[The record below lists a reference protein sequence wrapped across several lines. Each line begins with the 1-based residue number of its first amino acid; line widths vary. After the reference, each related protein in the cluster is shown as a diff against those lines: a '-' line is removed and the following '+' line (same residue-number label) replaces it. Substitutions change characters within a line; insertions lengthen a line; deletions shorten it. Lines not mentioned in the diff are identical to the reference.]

1 MQNPAEFE
9 AQLKKLKEHFFGAS
23 PGNEALGYLKTLREF
38 ESRVPGYMNSLKVL
52 SDTTYEDRKHFLLEL
67 IQNADDATYDT
78 QPTIH
83 FKINNDYFA
92 ISYNESGFSMQD
104 IFAITDTGGST
115 KTTSKLGAN
124 SFIGEKGIGFKSVFA
139 LAKEVHIHSGPWHFK
154 LDNESYIVPTILEN
168 ESFTEGTELK
178 VYFKESDSIEIIAD
192 ELRKLLSE
200 RLESFLFLQQL
211 SHFILSDYR
220 SEERKIHTLNI
231 EKSSDLIKLT
241 AEPVGI
247 ERQYLVYEDELE
259 FSPDLVKSRWER
271 LTADQPLKRTL
282 KMAVLLNSYNLGI
295 EEGRLFCYLP
305 TEVTLPIPIFLQVDG
320 HLKADRERLHDPQA
334 NEWNRYLLEYLP
346 IFLKNAYLQLRN
358 NSSLENSF
366 PDLIPV
372 QKGNSQLASVFERF
386 IELLKEMEW
395 VKTSSGWKRPNQIV
409 LPTSLWSEMLKK
421 DDSLQAHA
429 EKRIYMS
436 FIFEDWQQISRW
448 ESVWKEYQIKE
459 ININQI
465 VTTLERKQLQR
476 EILEDDSLLTQLYES
491 LYKGIKPYYSWKNL
505 KERIKNAL
513 IFPIENHG
521 FRAFFQLKNAS
532 KVYWLSNRMRKNHG
546 LQFINDL
553 SIIDYSYTMQPT
565 SLDDPEQQLIAK
577 RNEALR
583 MLLKEI
589 KIEELN
595 EDTILRSIQIPY
607 LTKQYEKWTKKIVD
621 NRMQVLFT
629 VFDAYR
635 AKRSNKDESYL
646 KVLSKLREMKV
657 LVANKKIK
665 KLSNVILPI
674 KLQLKNGDDA
684 YNNSGLSE
692 IELPEDWYLSELKIE
707 QSGERMV
714 QYYKEIRDFLVA
726 CGIANSP
733 QFFFKDMK
741 YDTADDF
748 KDSSAK
754 QFAVWQEKNRR
765 DYTRRN
771 SITLQNVVLDQA
783 TRDLFK
789 NEKATVEVEQRLY
802 QVWRNNYLN
811 HLGNIE
817 SSSYYESTPPGFI
830 KTIYHRQRSEKELL
844 IEDDLWG
851 GLDRYFIPLTTE
863 DERLTNASKALRLKS
878 VRGLNKVLNFWDIVH
893 ESTTKYN
900 TFYLDTLKVKDIS
913 IKEINEAWRI
923 ATPEQWDD
931 LLGATYELAN
941 NQIDLTE
948 LRIVDK
954 NTRQLRSIFD
964 FKLGAEINEITPYIE
979 QQYGAVGRSI
989 GEKLQLQMDSE
1000 IIPLLESLE
1009 EFYLDE
1015 QQSIEEKNQ
1024 IINYVIKQF
1033 EYLNKEDQLA
1043 LLSEQLNI
1051 KKRQKNP
1058 QQLHYVCNNF
1068 NLYQYILE
1076 KDYHIVHVECDV
1088 QKEVIYNNIA
1098 SEFSMKNVEEYGKVS
1113 ADDYSLLAEDEKSI
1127 LIQLFKLQFE
1137 ELEFNELSRLK
1148 RLFDLYGGIEQVVEN
1163 IVYTNKIYKKI
1174 FDFEINSS
1182 LPLYDIRENRFYVQE
1197 GLHIFEIAAQWI
1209 AFLEFSP
1216 YKSTLRDYEY
1226 YYQEIIEREQALKKP
1241 NKSTATLKD
1250 SSGAIEELDSGVEE
1264 SIVIQEQQSK
1274 ETAVPKENNKKGS
1287 SEVVKAVVKEPLD
1300 ELNTEENLQSV
1311 ADLLINALQREQNN
1325 EVAATYEPW
1334 KTATD
1339 PEQHLAS
1346 VAILKERTTEQL
1358 KIGPVQKEVRERAKK
1373 IKSNIRYVDTTAP
1386 DPKKYLI
1393 QEYGGRCQVC
1403 ATRLIIGPNQYY
1415 IEVYRLIE
1423 CKEGHAWH
1431 NQPFNILGLCPNC
1444 HALMK
1449 HGQQLDLISILEE
1462 AKAFLL
1468 QETAPQEMEL
1478 YNGDF
1483 YDIPCEINGEEG
1495 SIVFSQQH
1503 LNHFA
1508 MFISLDEE

>member
-9 AQLKKLKEHFFGAS
+9 AKLKKLKEQFFEAS
-23 PGNEALGYLKTLREF
+23 PGNEALGYLQILREF

-67 IQNADDATYDT
+67 IQNADDAHYDT

-83 FKINNDYFA
+83 FKIYNDYFA

-139 LAKEVHIHSGPWHFK
+139 LAKEVHINSGSWHFK
-154 LDNESYIVPTILEN
+154 LDNESYIVPSILEN
-168 ESFTEGTELK
+168 QSFTEGTELK
-178 VYFKESDSIEIIAD
+178 VYFKENESIEIIAD

-200 RLESFLFLQQL
+200 RLESFLFLQKL
-211 SHFILSDYR
+211 SYFILSDYR
-220 SEERKIHTLNI
+220 SNETKTYTLNI
-231 EKSSDLIKLT
+231 QKSSDLIKLT

-259 FSPDLVKSRWER
+259 FSPHLVKSRWER

-282 KMAVLLNSYNLGI
+282 KMAVLLNAYNLGI

-305 TEVTLPIPIFLQVDG
+305 TEVTLPVPIFLQVDG

-334 NEWNRYLLEYLP
+334 NEWNQYLLNYLP
-346 IFLKNAYLQLRN
+346 IFLQKAYLHIRSHISVQQ
-358 NSSLENSF
+358 SL
-366 PDLIPV
+366 PDIMPID
-372 QKGNSQLASVFERF
+372 KGGSQLAPVIKRF
-386 IELLKEMEW
+386 IELMKESEW
-395 VKTSSGWKRPNQIV
+395 VKTSAGWKKP
-409 LPTSLWSEMLKK
+409 S
-421 DDSLQAHA
+421 QAVQASTMWHQMFNIDETLLNHA
-429 EKRIYMS
+429 EKRIYKE
-436 FIFEDWQQISRW
+436 FIVEEWQQNLRW
-448 ESVWKEYQIKE
+448 KRVWEEYK
-459 ININQI
+459 INELDITQMVTILEGKQLHQQI
-465 VTTLERKQLQR
+465 VS
-476 EILEDDSLLTQLYES
+476 DYVLLTQLYQKI
-491 LYKGIKPYYSWKNL
+491 YTGIRTQYSWSNVKNN
-505 KERIKNAL
+505 IKKAM
-513 IFPIENHG
+513 IYPIERQG
-521 FRAFFQLKNAS
+521 FRAITQLKEPN
-532 KVYWLSNRMRKNHG
+532 KCFWISNRMRKNHG
-546 LQFINDL
+546 LKFINDL
-553 SIIDYSYTMQPT
+553 TIIDYSYTVQPT

-607 LTKQYEKWTKKIVD
+607 LTKQYEKWTNEIVD

-646 KVLSKLREMKV
+646 KVLSELREMKV
-657 LVANKKIK
+657 PVANKKIK
-665 KLSNVILPI
+665 KLSNVILPT
-674 KLQLKNGDDA
+674 KLQLKSGDDA

-692 IELPEDWYLSELKIE
+692 IELPEYWYLSELKIE
-707 QSGERMV
+707 QSGERLV
-714 QYYKEIRDFLVA
+714 QYYMEIRDFLVV

-733 QFFFKDMK
+733 QFFFKEMK
-741 YDTADDF
+741 YDTASDF
-748 KDSSAK
+748 NYYSPNR
-754 QFAVWQEKNRR
+754 FAVWQEKNRK
-765 DYTRRN
+765 DYTSRN
-771 SITLQNVVLDQA
+771 SITLQSVVLDQA

-789 NEKATVEVEQRLY
+789 NGKATVEVEQRLY
-802 QVWRNNYLN
+802 QVWQNNYLN
-811 HLGNIE
+811 HIGNIE
-817 SSSYYESTPPGFI
+817 SSAYYEPTPPGFL

-844 IEDDLWG
+844 IEDELWG

-878 VRGLNKVLNFWDIVH
+878 VRGLNKALNFWDIVH
-893 ESTTKYN
+893 ESPKKYN
-900 TFYLDTLKVKDIS
+900 TFYLDTLKVEDIS
-913 IKEINEAWRI
+913 IKEINQAWRV

-931 LLGATYELAN
+931 LLEATYELAT
-941 NQIDLTE
+941 NQADLTE
-948 LRIVDK
+948 LRIIDK
-954 NTRQLRSIFD
+954 NTQQLRTIFD
-964 FKLGAEINEITPYIE
+964 FKLGAEINEMTPYIE
-979 QQYGAVGRSI
+979 QQYGAVGRSL
-989 GEKLQLQMDSE
+989 GEKLQLPMDSE

-1009 EFYLDE
+1009 GFYLDE
-1015 QQSIEEKNQ
+1015 HQSIEEKNQ
-1024 IINYVIKQF
+1024 IINYVINQY
-1033 EYLNKEDQLA
+1033 EYLNKEDQLT
-1043 LLSEQLNI
+1043 LLAEQLNI
-1051 KKRQKNP
+1051 KKRQNNP
-1058 QQLHYVCNNF
+1058 KQLLYVCNNF

-1076 KDYHIVHVECDV
+1076 KEYYIVHIECDV

-1098 SEFSMKNVEEYGKVS
+1098 NDFSMKNVEEYGKVS
-1113 ADDYSLLAEDEKSI
+1113 ADDYSLLAEDEKTI
-1127 LIQLFKLQFE
+1127 LIQLFKFQFE

-1148 RLFDLYGGIEQVVEN
+1148 RLFDAYGGIEQVVEN

-1182 LPLYDIRENRFYVQE
+1182 LPLYDTREKRFYVQE
-1197 GLHIFEIAAQWI
+1197 GLYIFEIAAQWI

-1226 YYQEIIEREQALKKP
+1226 YYQEIIEREQALRKP
-1241 NKSTATLKD
+1241 KKSTTNLKD
-1250 SSGAIEELDSGVEE
+1250 SSGSIKELDLGVEE
-1264 SIVIQEQQSK
+1264 SIVVQEQQSK
-1274 ETAVPKENNKKGS
+1274 EFVVPKENNKVGS
-1287 SEVVKAVVKEPLD
+1287 PEDVKAVVKDPLD
-1300 ELNTEENLQSV
+1300 KSNTEENLQSV

-1346 VAILKERTTEQL
+1346 IAILKERTTEQL
-1358 KIGPVQKEVRERAKK
+1358 KVGPVQKEVRERAKK
-1373 IKSNIRYVDTTAP
+1373 IKSNIQYVDTTAP

-1393 QEYGGRCQVC
+1393 QEYRGRCQVC
-1403 ATRLIIGPNQYY
+1403 ATRLMIGPNQYY
-1415 IEVYRLIE
+1415 IEVYRLVE
-1423 CKEGHAWH
+1423 YKEGHAWH
-1431 NQPFNILGLCPNC
+1431 NQPFNVLGLCPNC

-1449 HGQQLDLISILEE
+1449 HGQQLDLTSIIEE

-1468 QETAPQEMEL
+1468 QETAPQEIEL

-1495 SIVFSQQH
+1495 SIVISQQH
-1503 LNHFA
+1503 LNYFT
-1508 MFISLDEE
+1508 MFISLEEE